1 MGFKEKFKD
10 IAGKVTTTVDKG
22 IKDASDGVQKI
33 TEKNRLNKE
42 INQLNNEINDIFLNV
57 GKELYKNSPDSETF
71 SAEFISIKEKQA
83 KVDGLKK
90 QVNLLDG
97 MLICDSCGEAIPQD
111 SKVCNK
117 CGAEVK
123 QPEPVVEQEVVEVEA
138 ETVNFCSVCGE
149 KLQDGA
155 AFCSKCGAKID

>member
-10 IAGKVTTTVDKG
+10 IAEKVTTTVDKG

-42 INQLNNEINDIFLNV
+42 INQLDNEINEIFLNV
-57 GKELYKNSPDSETF
+57 GKEVYKNSPDSEEF
-71 SAEFISIKEKQA
+71 GAEFTLIKEKQA

-90 QVNLLDG
+90 QINLLDG
-97 MLICDSCGEAIPQD
+97 MLICDACGETIPQD
-111 SKVCNK
+111 SRVCNK

-123 QPEPVVEQEVVEVEA
+123 QPEPVVEPEVVEA
-138 ETVNFCSVCGE
+138 ETVTVCPKCGE
-149 KLQDGA
+149 TLHDGA
-155 AFCSKCGAKID
+155 VFCSKCGEKID